1 MASGTTRSLTAVMRT
16 TSQNWMTI
24 MSATLRSIVTPTAI
38 VRLVLG
44 WGTVAALPF
53 LAEALA
59 PPAPAPVLVS
69 ALVVIVGVILTCAF
83 GVVHEAEHLARRLG
97 DPYGSL
103 VLTLSIVL
111 IEVILIA
118 AVLLGP
124 GDHATIARDS
134 VMAVSMIILGAVVGL
149 CLLIGGLRHG
159 DLAHNRTGTSTYLGL
174 IVVLSALA
182 FGLPTVI
189 GSNGSYL
196 PWQEIPIIVLTL
208 GLYAFF
214 LTRQMGAQ
222 ADDFR
227 EVDPR
232 LAEAA
237 ARSTELTDAIA
248 PAHSVVGGAGAVE
261 SDATP
266 SDDIVAAEPAA
277 TPAAHPNGV
286 APPLPADT
294 PTVRPGIVAT
304 LSSHRVE
311 ILARLG
317 LLVVT
322 VLPIVLLSHD
332 MASLL
337 DDGLG
342 RLGAPTALSGIVIAM
357 IVFLPETI
365 TAIRAAWQGEV
376 QRVSNLCHGALVST
390 VGLTIP
396 VVLVI
401 GMLTGQQI
409 VLAETPTNLLLLS
422 VIIVLSVT
430 TFAAKRV
437 TAVHGAALLVVF
449 AVYGITVFA

>member
-1 MASGTTRSLTAVMRT
+1 
-16 TSQNWMTI
+16 
-24 MSATLRSIVTPTAI
+24 MSAALRSIVTPTAI

-44 WGTVAALPF
+44 WGAVLALPM
-53 LAEALA
+53 LGPLLE
-59 PPAPAPVLVS
+59 PPAPAPLLIT

-83 GVVHEAEHLARRLG
+83 GVVHEAEHLAHRLG

-124 GDHATIARDS
+124 GEHATIARDS

-159 DLAHNRTGTSTYLGL
+159 GMEANRTGTSAYLSL
-174 IVVLSALA
+174 IIVLGSLA
-182 FGLPTVI
+182 FALPAVI
-189 GSNGSYL
+189 GVDGSYL
-196 PWQEIPIIVLTL
+196 PWQEIPIIVLTI
-208 GLYAFF
+208 GIYAFF

-232 LAEAA
+232 LVGELRSGVAGSGDAALPAAVEAA
-237 ARSTELTDAIA
+237 R
-248 PAHSVVGGAGAVE
+248 
-261 SDATP
+261 P
-266 SDDIVAAEPAA
+266 SIGE
-277 TPAAHPNGV
+277 
-286 APPLPADT
+286 
-294 PTVRPGIVAT
+294 T
-304 LSSHRVE
+304 LSTHRVE
-311 ILARLG
+311 IILRLA

-332 MASLL
+332 MAALL

-342 RLGAPTALSGIVIAM
+342 RLGAPVALSGIVIAM

-396 VVLVI
+396 VVLII

-409 VLAETPTNLLLLS
+409 VLAEGPANLLLLG
-422 VIIVLSVT
+422 VAVVLSVT
-430 TFAAKRV
+430 IFAAKRV

-449 AVYGITVFA
+449 AVYALSVFA

>member
-1 MASGTTRSLTAVMRT
+1 MTA
-16 TSQNWMTI
+16 
-24 MSATLRSIVTPTAI
+24 ALRSIITPTAI
-38 VRLVLG
+38 IRLALG
-44 WGTVAALPF
+44 WGTYLALLF
-53 LAEALA
+53 AGHLLE
-59 PPAPAPVLVS
+59 PPAPAPLLIT
-69 ALVVIVGVILTCAF
+69 ALIVIVAVILICAF
-83 GVVHEAEHLARRLG
+83 GVVHEAEHLAGRLG

-103 VLTLSIVL
+103 VLTISICL

-182 FGLPTVI
+182 FALPAVI
-189 GSNGSYL
+189 GINGSYL
-196 PWQEIPIIVLTL
+196 PWQGIPIIVLTL

-237 ARSTELTDAIA
+237 PGPRGPSADGAAPSRVATAPSTDAEA
-248 PAHSVVGGAGAVE
+248 
-261 SDATP
+261 
-266 SDDIVAAEPAA
+266 
-277 TPAAHPNGV
+277 
-286 APPLPADT
+286 
-294 PTVRPGIVAT
+294 VRPGIVAT
-304 LSSHRVE
+304 LSTHRVE
-311 ILARLG
+311 ILTRLG

-322 VLPIVLLSHD
+322 VLPIVLLSND
-332 MASLL
+332 MAALL

-409 VLAETPTNLLLLS
+409 VLAEEPANLLLLS

-449 AVYGITVFA
+449 AVYGIAVFA